1 MAIVACFQESD
12 IRKITSVTH
21 RNCFCGTK
29 TSIFTRTCNDVTM
42 MGREIARDPVLNG
55 FYETPKIIR
64 TKVVFFKKV
73 FDGTAPPPNTGR
85 H

>member
-1 MAIVACFQESD
+1 
-12 IRKITSVTH
+12 
-21 RNCFCGTK
+21 
-29 TSIFTRTCNDVTM
+29 M